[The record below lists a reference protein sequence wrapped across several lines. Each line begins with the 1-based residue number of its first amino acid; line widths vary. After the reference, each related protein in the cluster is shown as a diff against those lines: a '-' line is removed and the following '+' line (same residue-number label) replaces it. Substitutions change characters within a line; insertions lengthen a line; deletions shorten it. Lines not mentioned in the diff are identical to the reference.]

1 MEDKMGESELRQKNY
16 VESMLCLLQAT
27 HGKVKVFLMRK
38 TKEPYKGYWILP
50 TRYITHDESAEESVQ
65 QILEK
70 IGLEKIY
77 FEQGKVFSAV
87 ERMPEDRVIS
97 ISYIGLIDSVTAQLY
112 QGKTSLE
119 YGWFDIDALPKIA
132 YDHHLVIKSAIEQL
146 RDKIE
151 SLDILKILFPSDFT
165 LPEIQ
170 KVCEQILGKTLDRR
184 NFRKKFM
191 QMDLIE
197 YTGYKTEGS
206 NGRPAKLYRF
216 KENSESVSTSEF

>member
-1 MEDKMGESELRQKNY
+1 MGESELRQKNY
-16 VESMLCLLQAT
+16 VDVALCLLQAI
-27 HGKVKVFLMRK
+27 HGKVKVFLTRK
-38 TKEPYKGYWILP
+38 TKEPYKGYWTLP

-65 QILEK
+65 QILAK
-70 IGLEKIY
+70 IGLEKIF

-87 ERMPEDRVIS
+87 DRMPEDRVIS
-97 ISYIGLIDSVTAQLY
+97 ISYIGLVDSVTAQLY
-112 QGKTSLE
+112 QGEISLE
-119 YGWFDIDALPKIA
+119 YGWFDIEALPKIA
-132 YDHHLVIKSAIEQL
+132 YDHHIVISSAIDQL
-146 RDKIE
+146 KSKIG
-151 SLDILKILFPSDFT
+151 SLDILKVLFPSDFT

-170 KVCEQILGKTLDRR
+170 KVCEEILGKTLDRR

-197 YTGYKTEGS
+197 YTGYKTEGA